1 MKGIHVGLIGWGIVG
16 SGVIK
21 VLQENGPLI
30 EKRLGSKIIL
40 KRIAD
45 IDLETERSVK
55 VNREVLTN
63 RAEEVIGD
71 PEIDII
77 LELIGGMEPA
87 RSYILE
93 ALKAGKHVVT
103 ANKALL
109 ATHLDEFC
117 GVAQRYNVDLNF
129 EASVGGGIP
138 IIRSL
143 KEGFVA
149 ERIETVYGIL
159 NGTSNYI
166 LSTMSNEGGEFTAVL
181 RQAQAKGYA
190 EMDPRLDIEGIDA
203 AHKLAILIKLA
214 FGAKVAFD
222 DIFIEGI
229 SGITPLDIQFALE
242 FGYKIKLLAIA
253 KADGETIEAR
263 VHPTMLPSDHLLST
277 VDGVFNAIFLRGNAV
292 GETLFYGQGAG
303 MMATASA
310 VVGDLIELSRNIL
323 KGTAGRVPTLS
334 LQQTDIKE
342 MEVKDI
348 EDIVRPYYMR
358 FSALDRPG
366 VLSKISGVLG
376 KNDISIA
383 SVIQKGRQVSE
394 AVPVVMMTHGARER
408 NVRRA
413 LTEIGKMDVILDK
426 TMLIRVEDELS

>member
-1 MKGIHVGLIGWGIVG
+1 
-16 SGVIK
+16 
-21 VLQENGPLI
+21 
-30 EKRLGSKIIL
+30 
-40 KRIAD
+40 
-45 IDLETERSVK
+45 
-55 VNREVLTN
+55 
-63 RAEEVIGD
+63 
-71 PEIDII
+71 
-77 LELIGGMEPA
+77 
-87 RSYILE
+87 
-93 ALKAGKHVVT
+93 
-103 ANKALL
+103 
-109 ATHLDEFC
+109 
-117 GVAQRYNVDLNF
+117 
-129 EASVGGGIP
+129 
-138 IIRSL
+138 
-143 KEGFVA
+143 
-149 ERIETVYGIL
+149 
-159 NGTSNYI
+159 
-166 LSTMSNEGGEFTAVL
+166 MSNEGGEFTAVL
-181 RQAQAKGYA
+181 RQAQTKGYA

-222 DIFIEGI
+222 DIFIGGI

-277 VDGVFNAIFLRGNAV
+277 VDGVFNAIFLKGNAV

-323 KGTAGRVPTLS
+323 KGIAGRVPTLS
-334 LQQTDIKE
+334 FQQRYIKG
-342 MEVKDI
+342 MKVKDI

-376 KNDISIA
+376 KNDISIV

-394 AVPVVMMTHGARER
+394 AVPVVMMTHEARER

-413 LTEIGKMDVILDK
+413 LREIDKMDVILDK